1 MNALSNKEKIKRY
14 DTIFMITMCEIKK
27 KDKPSYFL
35 KWLYLYL
42 VNKEQVNLLYNEY
55 KTNNNKNQ

>member
-42 VNKEQVNLLYNEY
+42 VNKE
-55 KTNNNKNQ
+55 